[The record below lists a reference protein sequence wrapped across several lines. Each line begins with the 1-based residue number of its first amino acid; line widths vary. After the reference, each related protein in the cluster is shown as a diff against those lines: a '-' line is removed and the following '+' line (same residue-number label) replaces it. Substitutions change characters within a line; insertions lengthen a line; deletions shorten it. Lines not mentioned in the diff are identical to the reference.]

1 MVTKARA
8 VAAVPPGGPTGSLWG
23 GLCDGDL
30 VVVDTAPLIYVLED
44 HVQFAPLFIGLF
56 EACERAQ
63 LRIAV
68 TTISLAEVLVGPFN
82 RGQEALAKRYEKAIG
97 GFELAALTPE
107 VAVTAARLRASLGLR
122 LPDAVQAATAL
133 ELGAV
138 ALVTH
143 GRDFSRLKGLR
154 VIGG

>member
-1 MVTKARA
+1 VVTKARA

-23 GLCDGDL
+23 GLSDGDL

-68 TTISLAEVLVGPFN
+68 TTISLAEVLVGPFK

-107 VAVTAARLRASLGLR
+107 RLRVFHPCPPCTPKHPGSSLQMR
-122 LPDAVQAATAL
+122 AIARAMAVLCA
-133 ELGAV
+133 
-138 ALVTH
+138 
-143 GRDFSRLKGLR
+143 
-154 VIGG
+154 